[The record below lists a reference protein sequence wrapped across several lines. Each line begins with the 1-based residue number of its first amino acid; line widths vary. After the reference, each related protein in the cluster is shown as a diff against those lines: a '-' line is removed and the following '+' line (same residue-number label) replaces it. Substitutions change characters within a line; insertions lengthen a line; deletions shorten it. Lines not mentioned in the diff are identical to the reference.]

1 MGSVGKFYNLYGYN
15 NQDSTDKE
23 NLLNDKLLNV
33 NPNNLSEIA
42 SDIVDLLQ
50 ILPLN
55 KYSCNFYESKI
66 ENLESGF
73 NYYNLVFPL
82 YDSSQTTEKDLYD
95 HFKLEFESIIKER
108 GNYLP
113 PNILDYSA
121 INFYDGH
128 EKHILATKHT
138 DQLNKRRVDFYK
150 DALNKGLRPPVI
162 VNTGID
168 EYGFSNSFLLDGHH
182 KAKAYFDLKINPAII
197 EIVGEMYETKD
208 LINDLRQIT
217 KTLYKEQ
224 LIFLIKQN
232 YEFEE
237 AMKQICSDEVLSEF
251 CLNGEIK
258 DYYPNGKLRQQV
270 KYIQSKRDGI
280 FCWYFPD
287 GTLEK
292 QEKYEL
298 GRYKCTYEKYF
309 HNGSLL
315 IKGNEKGILE
325 QYDIY
330 GNKIK

>member
-1 MGSVGKFYNLYGYN
+1 
-15 NQDSTDKE
+15 
-23 NLLNDKLLNV
+23 
-33 NPNNLSEIA
+33 
-42 SDIVDLLQ
+42 
-50 ILPLN
+50 
-55 KYSCNFYESKI
+55 
-66 ENLESGF
+66 
-73 NYYNLVFPL
+73 
-82 YDSSQTTEKDLYD
+82 
-95 HFKLEFESIIKER
+95 
-108 GNYLP
+108 
-113 PNILDYSA
+113 
-121 INFYDGH
+121 
-128 EKHILATKHT
+128 
-138 DQLNKRRVDFYK
+138 
-150 DALNKGLRPPVI
+150 
-162 VNTGID
+162 
-168 EYGFSNSFLLDGHH
+168 
-182 KAKAYFDLKINPAII
+182 
-197 EIVGEMYETKD
+197 MYETKD

-258 DYYPNGKLRQQV
+258 DYYPNGKLRQQG